1 MTPSALPIERLPAH
15 QRPAAHRAIQVQVLD
30 LLVEVMKAANLA
42 QEASL
47 SALQAAPTPETADA
61 IDRLLAALESIP
73 AKARAARNLCE
84 DRRSP
89 RDRSLARIEGP
100 GSRLAPDLQD
110 PARRLA
116 RLAAHAARSMET
128 APATAPT
135 VP

>member
-1 MTPSALPIERLPAH
+1 MTPSALPIECLPAH
-15 QRPAAHRAIQVQVLD
+15 QRPAAHRAIQAQVLD
-30 LLVEVMKAANLA
+30 LLVSVMQAANLA
-42 QEASL
+42 QAALL

-61 IDRLLAALESIP
+61 IDRLLAALEPIP

-110 PARRLA
+110 PTPRLA
-116 RLAAHAARSMET
+116 RLAAHAARPTDTTPAATPT
-128 APATAPT
+128 AP
-135 VP
+135 